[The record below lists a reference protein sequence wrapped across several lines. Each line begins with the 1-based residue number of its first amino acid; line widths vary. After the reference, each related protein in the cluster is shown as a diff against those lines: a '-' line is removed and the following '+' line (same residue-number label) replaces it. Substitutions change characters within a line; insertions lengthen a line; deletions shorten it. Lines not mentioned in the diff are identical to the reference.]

1 MPKPYSNDLRERVV
15 SAVLEAGLFRHQAAA
30 RFGVAI
36 STAVQW
42 VKRFKETGDVSPGQ
56 MGGHKPRKIRGAHA
70 TWLASR
76 IREGDFTL
84 RELVTELAQRGLVV
98 DGHSVWDFI
107 RAEGLTFKKRR
118 WSPASRAA
126 PTSPGDAS
134 SG

>member
-15 SAVLEAGLFRHQAAA
+15 SAVLEGGLSRHQAAA
-30 RFGVAI
+30 RFGVAV
-36 STAVQW
+36 STAIHW
-42 VKRFKETGDVSPGQ
+42 VRRFQETGDVSPGQ
-56 MGGHKPRKIRGAHA
+56 MGGHKPRKICGVHA

-76 IREGDFTL
+76 IRERDFTV

-98 DGHSVWDFI
+98 DGRSVWDFV

-126 PTSPGDAS
+126 PTSLGGAS

>member
-15 SAVLEAGLFRHQAAA
+15 SAVLEEGLSRHRAAA

-36 STAVQW
+36 STAVHW
-42 VKRFKETGDVSPGQ
+42 VKRFQNTGDVSPGQ
-56 MGGHKPRKIRGAHA
+56 MGGHKPRKICDAHA

-76 IREGDFTL
+76 IRERDFTL
-84 RELVTELAQRGLVV
+84 QELVTELAQRGLVV
-98 DGHSVWDFI
+98 DGHTVWDFV

-118 WSPASRAA
+118 WSPANRTA
-126 PTSPGDAS
+126 PMLPDGAS